1 MGSNDILWRCSHCV
15 HLSALNLRYLEQE
28 QCTTMH
34 QCYSMRKE
42 FMKMKVRLLKYIK
55 IAVENGIVSSTYNY
69 VAMISKGEGVRID
82 KGEILK
88 QCSTMA
94 SGWSEAMIIKY
105 IKMASDQGYGRYFCN
120 HAILLYYNEDLER
133 NLEEEEK
140 KDQKRADRNC
150 SRILY

>member
-1 MGSNDILWRCSHCV
+1 
-15 HLSALNLRYLEQE
+15 
-28 QCTTMH
+28 
-34 QCYSMRKE
+34 
-42 FMKMKVRLLKYIK
+42 MKVRLLKYIK